1 MKHEQFIDLVEANPV
16 VAAVK
21 DDAGLEKC
29 IASDIG
35 VVFVLYGDI
44 VSIPGIVSRLN
55 AAGKTVLVHM
65 DLITGLAPKEVSVD
79 CIHAKT
85 SAAGIIST
93 RSNLIEH
100 AASLGMN
107 TVLRYFMIDS
117 IALRNVQRQSE
128 ARVQPDIVEILP
140 AILLPEFI
148 SKIKAITRVPLMASG
163 LVTTK
168 KEVLNA
174 LNAGAVAVSTTDQ
187 RLWTA

>member
-1 MKHEQFIDLVEANPV
+1 MKHEQFIEANPV

-79 CIHAKT
+79 FIHAKT

-148 SKIKAITRVPLMASG
+148 SVPLMASG

>member
-35 VVFVLYGDI
+35 VVFV
-44 VSIPGIVSRLN
+44 
-55 AAGKTVLVHM
+55 M

-79 CIHAKT
+79 FIHAKT
-85 SAAGIIST
+85 SADGIIST

-128 ARVQPDIVEILP
+128 SKMQPDIVEILP

-148 SKIKAITRVPLMASG
+148 GKIKAITRVPLMASG

>member
-79 CIHAKT
+79 FIHAKT

-128 ARVQPDIVEILP
+128 SKVQPDIVEILP

-148 SKIKAITRVPLMASG
+148 SCSCTSPL
-163 LVTTK
+163 
-168 KEVLNA
+168 
-174 LNAGAVAVSTTDQ
+174 
-187 RLWTA
+187 

>member
-65 DLITGLAPKEVSVD
+65 DLITGLAPKEVPVD
-79 CIHAKT
+79 FIHAKT
-85 SAAGIIST
+85 SADGIIST

>member
-65 DLITGLAPKEVSVD
+65 DLITGLAPKED
-79 CIHAKT
+79 FIHAKT